1 MTNINRTKESI
12 QNILIFF
19 TDAIAIVLS
28 YYVAGIIWLGLYW
41 EMNNRQ
47 IFSELNNNCVSI
59 LVATVITAVFYNV
72 KNDFISRGYFEEFR
86 SVACKSAL
94 FAAILA
100 VYELLRRDAEGI
112 QRGIYIV
119 TVIVAI
125 VIMYISR
132 QLVKIRLNKL
142 S

>member
-47 IFSELNNNCVSI
+47 I
-59 LVATVITAVFYNV
+59 LVNLIITAYQ
-72 KNDFISRGYFEEFR
+72 YW
-86 SVACKSAL
+86 L
-94 FAAILA
+94 
-100 VYELLRRDAEGI
+100 
-112 QRGIYIV
+112 
-119 TVIVAI
+119 
-125 VIMYISR
+125 R
-132 QLVKIRLNKL
+132 QLLQQYFIMSRMIL
-142 S
+142 